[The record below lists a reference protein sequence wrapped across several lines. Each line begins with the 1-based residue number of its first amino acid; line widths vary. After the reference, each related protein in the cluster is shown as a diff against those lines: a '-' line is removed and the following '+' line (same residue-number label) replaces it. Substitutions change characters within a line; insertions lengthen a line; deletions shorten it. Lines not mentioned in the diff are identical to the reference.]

1 MKLKLALLVFLL
13 LQISL
18 NRLVAQSL
26 QKEFAGSPLKMD
38 KSILFG
44 FDTYLNN
51 KPLQNQRNAVICSAF
66 NGWLYATY
74 SYFDNNIQQ
83 DATTILRS
91 KDNGASWVVLF
102 DQTMGEFHNGFSKMN
117 ILVCGHDTTNLKVFV
132 GYGIFDT
139 LTLVHCKGSELIR
152 SASS

>member
-1 MKLKLALLVFLL
+1 MLFHFIQGYSQYGVIPVKSGNSALFGQDVV
-13 LQISL
+13 IRDISSL
-18 NRLVAQSL
+18 N
-26 QKEFAGSPLKMD
+26 
-38 KSILFG
+38 
-44 FDTYLNN
+44 
-51 KPLQNQRNAVICSAF
+51 QRQVTICSAF